1 MKSYVE
7 AFNIFRVSFGK
18 RRSKFFFKNTIEK
31 LFINR
36 EEVEEYNLKSFKNS
50 SQKKKKESKTDEF
63 SARYSQEIFS
73 KIVVSLPHRRFMKVR
88 LSSFLKKIPSCLI
101 HNVIFTSV
109 RGRDER
115 GGNGEVVGN
124 RKRPS
129 SLPLQLVKPWNL
141 DGDSR
146 FVFPGGR
153 KCWPL
158 ITIMKGVMGR
168 SRDREKNTLAPYWSN
183 LSPALDIR
191 SPNPF
196 RKMSRSTF
204 IVHQPLPY
212 SSVPLVN
219 ERKKKKQILLANVCN
234 HTLTLITPPTAVP
247 L

>member
-1 MKSYVE
+1 
-7 AFNIFRVSFGK
+7 
-18 RRSKFFFKNTIEK
+18 
-31 LFINR
+31 
-36 EEVEEYNLKSFKNS
+36 
-50 SQKKKKESKTDEF
+50 
-63 SARYSQEIFS
+63 
-73 KIVVSLPHRRFMKVR
+73 MKVR

-109 RGRDER
+109 RGRDGR

-146 FVFPGGR
+146 FVFPRGR

-234 HTLTLITPPTAVP
+234 HTLTLITLPTIVP
-247 L
+247 GYINVVITIICDKWNKPKRDKFERAAKNLRNLFFEKEKVDQSFFSIFKQTSL

>member
-1 MKSYVE
+1 
-7 AFNIFRVSFGK
+7 
-18 RRSKFFFKNTIEK
+18 
-31 LFINR
+31 
-36 EEVEEYNLKSFKNS
+36 
-50 SQKKKKESKTDEF
+50 
-63 SARYSQEIFS
+63 
-73 KIVVSLPHRRFMKVR
+73 MKVR

-109 RGRDER
+109 RGRDGR